1 MTAVKPLSSVL
12 NRLNLPQL
20 LLIDGELQAASSGK
34 TYEVHDPATG
44 KPIASVA
51 HGASADVDLAASA
64 ARRAFENRRWRGL
77 TAEARSR
84 ILLRLADLVEVHA
97 EELAHLD
104 ILNNGM
110 PLAMANA
117 LAAASAARV
126 RSAAALSSRI
136 YGKNASAAISGNGS
150 EMHAYTAKEP
160 VGVVGL
166 ILPWNAPMASFLGK
180 VSTALAAGCTCIVK
194 PAEAT
199 PLTALLLGEL
209 ALEAGVPPGV
219 VNVVHGFG
227 DAGQALVDHPDVDKI
242 SFTGSTA
249 VGKQIVRSCADNLKR
264 ITLELGGKSA
274 NIIFDDADMT
284 VAIPGAAHAIF
295 MNAGQACLAGSRL
308 FVQRR
313 ALETV
318 LEGLSDIAGKIRLG
332 SGFDPETQ
340 MGPLVSQ
347 RQLERV
353 TGYIEQGRT
362 DGAKLVTGGGRRD
375 GDGYFVEPTIFL
387 DPPADSGIYRE
398 EIFGPVLVVKSFDSI
413 DEVVEA
419 ANDTRYGLAGGV
431 FTTNVNTAHLVAG
444 QLKTGTVWVNC
455 YGHLHPTMPF
465 GGYKESGWG
474 REIDEQGLEAFLETK
489 SVFVKLNQ

>member
-1 MTAVKPLSSVL
+1 MVAVQPVSSVL
-12 NRLNLPQL
+12 NRLKQPQL
-20 LLIDGELQAASSGK
+20 LLIDGKLQAAASGE

-51 HGASADVDLAASA
+51 HGASADIDLAVSA
-64 ARRAFENRRWRGL
+64 ARQAFNDRRWRGL

-84 ILLRLADLVEVHA
+84 ILLRLADLVEAHA
-97 EELAHLD
+97 GELAYLD

-110 PLAMANA
+110 TLFMANA
-117 LAAASAARV
+117 LATSSANRV
-126 RSAAALSSRI
+126 RSAAALGSRT
-136 YGKNASAAISGNGS
+136 YGKNASAAISGNGAD
-150 EMHAYTAKEP
+150 MHAYTAKEP

-166 ILPWNAPMASFLGK
+166 ILPWNGPMASFLGK

-219 VNVVHGFG
+219 VNVIPGFG

-264 ITLELGGKSA
+264 VTLELGGKSA
-274 NIIFDDADMT
+274 NIIFDDADMAI
-284 VAIPGAAHAIF
+284 AIPGAANAIF
-295 MNAGQACLAGSRL
+295 MNSGQACLAGSRL

-313 ALETV
+313 VLDTV
-318 LEGLSDIAGKIRLG
+318 LNGLSEIAGKIVLG
-332 SGFDPETQ
+332 SGFNPETQ

-347 RQLERV
+347 RQLDRV

-362 DGAKLVTGGGRRD
+362 DGAKLVIGGGRRD
-375 GDGYFVEPTIFL
+375 GAGYFVEPTIFL
-387 DPPADSGIYRE
+387 DPPADSRIYRE
-398 EIFGPVLVVKSFDSI
+398 EIFGPVLVVNAFDTTE
-413 DEVVEA
+413 EVVEA

-444 QLKTGTVWVNC
+444 QLRTGTIWVNC
-455 YGHLHPTMPF
+455 YGQLHPTMPF

-489 SVFVKLNQ
+489 SVFVKLT